1 MERAVKRAMDFAPQS
16 LIEVRDALDFFGDS
30 PPLPNAMDGGVRA
43 VSADIADYLLETSKA
58 WANRV
63 MRPSQMDYKSYIE
76 GFDVMTLGVLETTN
90 ILHRVGVLATAQD
103 PFAKRGREAIATW
116 RAEQIEIDP
125 RSKTTYNN
133 AVNYI
138 ATGKPE
144 LEVQG
149 QGAVLAEKKRN
160 SKAY

>member
-1 MERAVKRAMDFAPQS
+1 MMNYKKAKQMAV
-16 LIEVRDALDFFGDS
+16 
-30 PPLPNAMDGGVRA
+30 
-43 VSADIADYLLETSKA
+43 
-58 WANRV
+58 
-63 MRPSQMDYKSYIE
+63 PSQN
-76 GFDVMTLGVLETTN
+76 V
-90 ILHRVGVLATAQD
+90 
-103 PFAKRGREAIATW
+103 
-116 RAEQIEIDP
+116 EIDP

-149 QGAVLAEKKRN
+149 QGAVLQEKKRS